1 MKLLIA
7 DDHAG
12 VRKFVR
18 ELVAELAAEI
28 RECSNGEQAVCVGAE
43 FLPDFV
49 IMDLQMPGMDGFEA
63 TRRLADECPQVRVIV
78 ISHAQ
83 HPGLEARA
91 RGAGAC
97 CFLHKASL
105 VELPSCIRRLAQA

>member
-28 RECSNGEQAVCVGAE
+28 CECANGEEAVRLCVE

-63 TRRLADECPQVRVIV
+63 TRRLVDECPRAWVIA

-83 HPGLEARA
+83 HPGFEKRA
-91 RGAGAC
+91 RQAGARW
-97 CFLHKASL
+97 FLNKEDLS
-105 VELPSCIRRLAQA
+105 ELSNCIKLLAKV

>member
-12 VRKFVR
+12 VRKLIR
-18 ELVAELAAEI
+18 ELVAHLTTDV
-28 RECSNGEQAVCVGAE
+28 RECADGDEAVRESAA

-63 TRRLADECPQVRVIV
+63 TRRVLEDHPRARVIAV
-78 ISHAQ
+78 SHLK
-83 HPGLEARA
+83 HPEVEEKAR
-91 RGAGAC
+91 RSGAC
-97 CFLHKASL
+97 YF
-105 VELPSCIRRLAQA
+105 IRKENLFDLARYLGRCLNL